1 MILKNRVAEGIM
13 YVVNLDYGRIIMDLK
28 KLASLANVSVSTASK
43 ALSGSREVSESTREA
58 IFALAKEHGCFEK
71 YYKPKYEKKVI
82 ALLCPEIL
90 GIHYGRMATDM
101 EREISERGDTMLLS
115 VTNFSHKTQNELID
129 YYVKFCHVSGIIIIE
144 PKGKIKSVQGVPI
157 VRIDFE
163 NELRNTDCIKT
174 EISPAMD
181 EAIELLLSLG
191 HGRIGFI
198 GEKFATPEEEFF
210 LSAMER
216 NGLSVKDGDVV
227 ISDRRFEDAG
237 YYAMDE
243 MLRRGDRPTA
253 VFAAYSHI
261 ALGIM
266 QRLKEE
272 GMDVPRDLSLICMDD
287 IQATQYSE
295 RKLSSVKMH
304 LDELSHSAVEMLYK
318 KMDSSAQSPKCEIT
332 VIREFCRGET
342 VGRV

>member
-1 MILKNRVAEGIM
+1 
-13 YVVNLDYGRIIMDLK
+13 MDLK
-28 KLASLANVSVSTASK
+28 KLAALANVSVSTASK
-43 ALSGSREVSESTREA
+43 AFSGSREVSENTRETVFA
-58 IFALAKEHGCFEK
+58 IAKEHGCFEK
-71 YYKPKYEKKVI
+71 YYKPKYEKRVI

-101 EREISERGDTMLLS
+101 EREISGRGDTLLLS
-115 VTNFSHKTQNELID
+115 VTNFSHKTQSELID
-129 YYVKFCHVSGIIIIE
+129 YYVKFCRVNGIIIIE
-144 PKGKIKSVQGVPI
+144 PKGNIKSVQGVPI

-163 NELRNTDCIKT
+163 NELRKTDCVKA

-181 EAIELLLSLG
+181 EAIAHLLSLG
-191 HGRIGFI
+191 HRHIGFI

-210 LSAMER
+210 ISAMRR
-216 NGLSVKDGDVV
+216 NDLDIKDGDVI

-237 YYAMDE
+237 YFAMDE
-243 MLRRGDRPTA
+243 MLKRDSRPTA

-272 GMDVPRDLSLICMDD
+272 GMNVPRDLSLICMDD
-287 IQATQYSE
+287 IQATQYSD
-295 RKLSSVKMH
+295 KNLSSIKMH

-318 KMDSSAQSPKCEIT
+318 KMESTDQVPRVEMT
-332 VIREFCRGET
+332 VIREFAVGET
-342 VGRV
+342 VGKV